1 MNCPRAVIFDLDNTL
16 AESFTPLS
24 ERTAKGLAALT
35 KRLPVAIMSGAS
47 LERMEKY
54 VLPYL
59 PPDTNLEMVYLFPDT
74 SARCYVRKNGEWQR
88 AYNNTFT
95 KEEYDRAL
103 AVLEEGME
111 VTGIVRDTPQWGD
124 RILARD
130 AQITFAGL
138 GIDAPAAEKSAWDPT
153 RAKRATLKKFLE
165 ERLSN
170 FDVRISSRTAI
181 DITKKGVDKAY
192 GVRWLAE
199 KLGVE
204 PKEMLF
210 VGDDLREGGNDAMVI
225 PTGIQTKQ
233 VASTD
238 ETAEVIEEVVELCA

>member
-1 MNCPRAVIFDLDNTL
+1 
-16 AESFTPLS
+16 
-24 ERTAKGLAALT
+24 
-35 KRLPVAIMSGAS
+35 
-47 LERMEKY
+47 
-54 VLPYL
+54 
-59 PPDTNLEMVYLFPDT
+59 
-74 SARCYVRKNGEWQR
+74 
-88 AYNNTFT
+88 
-95 KEEYDRAL
+95 
-103 AVLEEGME
+103 ME